1 MGVIDKYQNP
11 SKAKMAVFRS
21 EMPKNRKTIL
31 SDAEYK
37 QLIHLLE
44 SPKK

>member
-1 MGVIDKYQNP
+1 MGIVDKYQSP
-11 SKAKMAVFRS
+11 VKAKMAVFRS
-21 EMPKNRKTIL
+21 EMPKNRKMIL